1 VTQIEEI
8 AKLSK
13 AMSDTNR
20 VKIVALIV
28 REGSVCVCEL
38 CDTLAL
44 SQPLVS
50 RHLKQLRE
58 AGILD
63 AHKEGKW
70 VVYMLTPHPG
80 KVLEAI
86 FSELRDS
93 AGVLPEIVR
102 CKVR

>member
-1 VTQIEEI
+1 MEEIEEI
-8 AKLSK
+8 TTLSK
-13 AMSDTNR
+13 AMSDINR
-20 VKIVALIV
+20 VKIVALIA
-28 REGSVCVCEL
+28 RERSVCVCEL

-70 VVYMLTPHPG
+70 VVYTLTPRPG

-86 FSELRDS
+86 FSELRDG
-93 AGVLPEIVR
+93 AGELPKIVR
-102 CKVR
+102 CEVR